1 MATGVFLLC
10 FIILNSLCWCSKI
23 SFPDSNEI
31 PILSQDTLAD
41 IKNNDGSKFV
51 NVLHKHLTY
60 SVRKDRTQVQT
71 DSKIPIK
78 TFKKNTYQMCILFRL
93 LLGKLY
99 AYRQQLQLQRYLNL

>member
-10 FIILNSLCWCSKI
+10 FIILNSLCLCSKI

-51 NVLHKHLTY
+51 NVY
-60 SVRKDRTQVQT
+60 NEYV
-71 DSKIPIK
+71 
-78 TFKKNTYQMCILFRL
+78 KKFPNFPQKNSWRE
-93 LLGKLY
+93 GE
-99 AYRQQLQLQRYLNL
+99 N